1 MRKEESPS
9 IGLRRSR
16 QKRTSIEVRDRQFV
30 IALARGLR
38 VLQAFSVGDQCLSN
52 AELARRTDLPRPTI
66 SRLTHTLSK
75 LGYLSAHPEGDGYR
89 LEPHILTLGYPVLA
103 GLNERQIIRPMLQA
117 IANDEGITAAIAM
130 RDGVHMIFV
139 ERVRP
144 PSVTALH
151 QDIGTRVPIATTAI
165 GRAYLA
171 GLSASSRASLLKE
184 IRVSGLPE
192 WWPQMNTA
200 VEREMTRFNDHGYCV
215 GGEWNPEVNGVA
227 VPVVLQNNVL
237 LAIGCGGARKSLSDE
252 RLGAIGERLKSI
264 VQGLQKMPIGG
275 L

>member
-1 MRKEESPS
+1 MRRLRPEE
-9 IGLRRSR
+9 
-16 QKRTSIEVRDRQFV
+16 TSLELGDRQFV

-38 VLQAFSVGDQCLSN
+38 VLQAFSVGDARLSN
-52 AELARRTDLPRPTI
+52 AELARRTGLPRPTI

-75 LGYLSAHPEGDGYR
+75 LGYLSPHPEGDGYR

-103 GLNERQIIRPMLQA
+103 GLGVRQLIRPMLEA
-117 IANDEGITAAIAM
+117 IANNEGITAAIAT

-139 ERVRP
+139 ERIRA
-144 PSVTALH
+144 PSITALQ

-171 GLSASSRASLLKE
+171 GLSEASRTQLLDE

-192 WWPQMNTA
+192 WWPQTKEA
-200 VEREMTRFNDHGYCV
+200 VEHEMARYADRGYCV
-215 GGEWNPEVNGVA
+215 GGDWNPEVNGVA
-227 VPVVLQNNVL
+227 VPLLLPNEVL
-237 LAIGCGGARKSLSDE
+237 LSIGCGGPRTRLSDE
-252 RLGAIGERLKSI
+252 RLEAVGERLKSI
-264 VQGLQKMPIGG
+264 IHGLKKMPVGG